1 MKPERSILP
10 EREPVAPEP
19 RRVLTRRETIELAV
33 RQNGRC
39 GCGCGEKLDALREG
53 VTDEHVIALD
63 HGGTNDLS
71 NRSLWRTP
79 CSRKKTAEQ
88 DAPATAKGRR
98 LRGETGQ
105 RKRREA
111 RGGSSIKGGGFQ
123 TPPEGYRHQWA
134 KRPFRKSP
142 ETPHDH

>member
-1 MKPERSILP
+1 MKPSASILP
-10 EREPVAPEP
+10 VRQSVEPEK
-19 RRVLTRRETIELAV
+19 RRALTRREIIELAV

-39 GCGCGEKLDALREG
+39 GCGECGKKLNALTEG

-79 CSRKKTAEQ
+79 CSRKKTAAQ
-88 DAPATAKGRR
+88 DTPTSAKIKR

-105 RKRREA
+105 LARRKK

-123 TPPEGYRHQWA
+123 PRPEGHVYAWPAQHFP
-134 KRPFRKSP
+134 KREAQP
-142 ETPHDH
+142 